1 MRWPR
6 MGAVVEVA
14 VVGVVVAA
22 VVEVV
27 GTVLVVVEVSIWPA
41 GNDSIVDMI
50 PLGAYG
56 TGANSFSGGGGG
68 PGGGGYSSRW

>member
-1 MRWPR
+1 M
-6 MGAVVEVA
+6 A
-14 VVGVVVAA
+14 
-22 VVEVV
+22 
-27 GTVLVVVEVSIWPA
+27 A